1 MNISLPSRKVR
12 TLPSFAQSLVTF
24 DANQTEDDT
33 TFELEIPEDL
43 STLSDTNLAELHVR
57 AVEAFNALYGDGKE
71 VPAEILETLSALTE
85 AIEVLSSEKDARA
98 TLATEQREKA
108 AAMAAKVNGGAAPE
122 TSPADDATETLAA
135 ADPEAPHKFVD
146 AEGDGKCDV
155 CGGKDGVG
163 VHASADAKAAVE
175 GDQLSVKRS
184 IRLPKSSATAQRAA
198 AQSQQLAA
206 EKSIRDIFRVMGA
219 DLGVQAGTGV
229 NFSELGEAL
238 NTRLRSFNQS
248 QYQAAA
254 NQNRALRDVGTLATL
269 SRDFAP
275 ELTITNN
282 DREHIEGVIREA
294 SKLTRMKQATLDGR
308 GSLVASGGW
317 AGISETL
324 YNQFLQLEAST
335 GELSVPEVVLAR
347 GGAQVSE
354 AVSFAEIFAAVGFDY
369 TEADDIAGEY
379 AADGTVGPKPSYHI
393 GTPEFTEYRL
403 DVYGLIIEAGL
414 LAARGY
420 PEFLA
425 DIIRKALVA
434 HFHKLNAAKI
444 AEIAAGSTA
453 ITMPA
458 GQVGATASLLRAVE
472 LQAEHLRDSH
482 RMDVN
487 AKLELAIP
495 NWSKGAMRSDLSQ
508 RLGVDLIGV
517 NDARLV
523 AWLTDRNVNVQF
535 VQDYQSISTTAA
547 TAFTQWPSTVQF
559 LLYPAGTWVAAKSD
573 IITID
578 TLYDSVNLKNNDFT
592 ALFTEEGQK
601 MLKVGPDSRKVTV
614 AVDATGYT
622 NAGGGIDADG
632 TAAAAV

>member
-1 MNISLPSRKVR
+1 MGITIPSRGIR
-12 TLPSFAQSLVTF
+12 TLESFAQFFS
-24 DANQTEDDT
+24 DQSEDDT

-43 STLSDTNLAELHVR
+43 STLSDSTLAELHTK
-57 AVEAFNALYGDGKE
+57 AIEAFNALYGDGKE

-85 AIEVLSSEKDARA
+85 AIEVLAGEKDSRE
-98 TLATEQREKA
+98 TLASEQREKA
-108 AAMAAKVNGGAAPE
+108 AAMAAKVNASAPAAETLAVDNAAENAADGG
-122 TSPADDATETLAA
+122 ADDATEQ
-135 ADPEAPHKFVD
+135 HKFVD
-146 AEGDGKCDV
+146 ANGDGKCDT
-155 CGGKDGVG
+155 CGGIAANKLHVAAGT
-163 VHASADAKAAVE
+163 AAVE
-175 GDQLSVKRS
+175 SEQLATRRS
-184 IRLPKSSATAQRAA
+184 IRLPKTSSTARAA
-198 AQSQQLAA
+198 AQSQQLAT
-206 EKSIRDIFRVMGA
+206 ERGIRDIFKIMGA
-219 DLGVQAGTGV
+219 DLGVVPGTGAS
-229 NFSELGEAL
+229 FSEIGEAL
-238 NTRLRSFNQS
+238 NTRLKGFNQT
-248 QYQAAA
+248 QYAAA
-254 NQNRALRDVGTLATL
+254 AKAGRSLRDVGTLAVL
-269 SRDFAP
+269 NRDFAE
-275 ELTITNN
+275 ELTIKNN
-282 DREHIEGVIREA
+282 DREHIDSVVREA
-294 SKLTRMKQATLDGR
+294 TKLSRMKQATVDGR

-317 AGISETL
+317 SGISETL

-347 GGAQVSE
+347 GGAQISE
-354 AVSFAEIFAAVGFDY
+354 TVTFAEIFAAVGFDY
-369 TEADDIAGEY
+369 TEANDIAGTY
-379 AADGTVGPKPSYHI
+379 AAGGTAGPKPSYHI
-393 GTPEFTEYRL
+393 GTPAFTEYRL

-425 DIIRKALVA
+425 DIVRKALVA

-472 LQAEHLRDSH
+472 LQAEHLRDTH

-547 TAFTQWPSTVQF
+547 TAFTAWPTTVQF

-578 TLYDSVNLKNNDFT
+578 TLYDSTNLKNNDFT

-601 MLKVGPDSRKVTV
+601 MLKIGPDSRKVTV
-614 AVDATGYT
+614 AVDASGYT
-622 NAGGGIDADG
+622 NAGGPIVMPGG
-632 TAAAAV
+632 TAV